1 MNRESLRANLQT
13 LVAHVLPKNAR
24 QFRCSFFD
32 DQPLRNT
39 FGLRID
45 PQPAE
50 GPVVALTDEAFIVK
64 TERTR
69 FVAVDRTL
77 AAHCPA
83 VGDKVR
89 VTPYIRRNFA
99 GERLD
104 APKQENRQT
113 SDGHSYVMTTVT
125 LGGNTLRIP
134 LSASPRCPYL
144 ADLVE
149 QLEILPTP
157 DGQRTVANLLVD
169 AKAREIEIVDPDD
182 EHLIAT
188 PPEISFAV
196 DTGKFSGRIAVL
208 YDRGYDLYV
217 VELRVDGTVVT
228 RIEEVDVTSLA
239 EVMADLIDDGAWR
252 RIHVEVLGTNRSGTR
267 KVTP

>member
-1 MNRESLRANLQT
+1 MNRESLRASLPT
-13 LVAHVLPKNAR
+13 LVAHAIPKNAGR
-24 QFRCSFFD
+24 IHCSYFD
-32 DQPLRNT
+32 DQPLRNA

-50 GPVVALTDEAFIVK
+50 GRVVALTDEAFIVK
-64 TERTR
+64 TGRTS
-69 FVAVDRTL
+69 FVAVDRMLATL
-77 AAHCPA
+77 SPT

-104 APKQENRQT
+104 TPKRENCQAA
-113 SDGHSYVMTTVT
+113 DGQSYAVTTVT
-125 LGGNTLRIP
+125 LGANTLRIP
-134 LSASPRCPYL
+134 LPVAPRCPYL

-149 QLEILPTP
+149 QLEIMPTP
-157 DGQRTVANLLVD
+157 DGLRTVANMLVD
-169 AKAREIEIVDPDD
+169 AKAKDIEIVDPDD

-196 DTGKFSGRIAVL
+196 DTGKFSGRIAIL

-217 VELRVDGTVVT
+217 VELRADGTVAT

-239 EVMADLIDDGAWR
+239 EVVADLIDDGEWGRIGVEILNPR
-252 RIHVEVLGTNRSGTR
+252 R
-267 KVTP
+267 

>member
-1 MNRESLRANLQT
+1 MNRESLRAHLSA
-13 LVAHVLPKNAR
+13 LIAHVLPKNAR
-24 QFRCSFFD
+24 QFHCSFFD

-50 GPVVALTDEAFIVK
+50 GPVVAITDEAFIVK
-64 TERTR
+64 TGRTR

-89 VTPYIRRNFA
+89 VTPYIRRDFA

-104 APKQENRQT
+104 APKQESRQT
-113 SDGHSYVMTTVT
+113 SDGQSYFMTTVT

-134 LSASPRCPYL
+134 LSATPGCPYL

-149 QLEILPTP
+149 QLEIMPTP
-157 DGQRTVANLLVD
+157 DGLRTVANLLVD
-169 AKAREIEIVDPDD
+169 AKARDIEIVDPDD
-182 EHLIAT
+182 DHLFAT
-188 PPEISFAV
+188 PPEISFEV

-208 YDRGYDLYV
+208 YDRGYDLYA
-217 VELRVDGTVVT
+217 VELRADGTVVT

-239 EVMADLIDDGAWR
+239 EVMADLIDDGEWR
-252 RIHVEVLGTNRSGTR
+252 RIRVEILGHNRGVKR
-267 KVTP
+267 EVTQ

>member
-1 MNRESLRANLQT
+1 MNRESIRANLST
-13 LVAHVLPKNAR
+13 LVAHTLPKNAR
-24 QFRCSFFD
+24 QFQCSVFD
-32 DQPLRNT
+32 EQPLRNT

-50 GPVVALTDEAFIVK
+50 GSVVALTDEAFIIK
-64 TERTR
+64 TGRTR

-77 AAHCPA
+77 TTLCPA

-89 VTPYIRRNFA
+89 ATPYIRRDFA
-99 GERLD
+99 GQRLD
-104 APKQENRQT
+104 APKQESRQT
-113 SDGHSYVMTTVT
+113 SDGQSYLMTTVT

-134 LSASPRCPYL
+134 LPATPRCPYL

-149 QLEILPTP
+149 QLEIMPTP

-169 AKAREIEIVDPDD
+169 AKARDIEIVDPDD

-188 PPEISFAV
+188 PPEISFGV
-196 DTGKFSGRIAVL
+196 DTGKFGGRIAVL
-208 YDRGYDLYV
+208 YDRSYDLYA
-217 VELRVDGTVVT
+217 VELRADGVVVT

-239 EVMADLIDDGAWR
+239 EVMADLIDDGECR
-252 RIHVEVLGTNRSGTR
+252 RIRVEILGKSRSTKR
-267 KVTP
+267 EVTQ

>member
-1 MNRESLRANLQT
+1 M
-13 LVAHVLPKNAR
+13 LVAHAIPKNAR
-24 QFRCSFFD
+24 RIHCSYFD
-32 DQPLRNT
+32 DQPLRNA

-50 GPVVALTDEAFIVK
+50 GRVVALTDEAFIVK
-64 TERTR
+64 TGRTS
-69 FVAVDRTL
+69 FVAVDRVLATL
-77 AAHCPA
+77 SPA

-89 VTPYIRRNFA
+89 VTPYIRHDFF
-99 GERLD
+99 GKRLD
-104 APKQENRQT
+104 APKRENRQT
-113 SDGHSYVMTTVT
+113 ADGQSFVVATVT

-134 LSASPRCPYL
+134 LPAAPGCPYL

-149 QLEILPTP
+149 QLEIMPTP
-157 DGQRTVANLLVD
+157 DGLRTIANMLVD
-169 AKAREIEIVDPDD
+169 AKAKDIEIVDPDD

-196 DTGKFSGRIAVL
+196 DTGKFSGRIAIL

-217 VELRVDGTVVT
+217 VELRADGTVAT

-239 EVMADLIDDGAWR
+239 EVVADLIDDGEWGRIGVEILNPR
-252 RIHVEVLGTNRSGTR
+252 R
-267 KVTP
+267 

>member
-1 MNRESLRANLQT
+1 MNRESLRANLFT
-13 LVAHVLPKNAR
+13 LVAHTLPKNAR
-24 QFRCSFFD
+24 QFQCSVFD
-32 DQPLRNT
+32 DQPQRNT

-50 GPVVALTDEAFIVK
+50 GPVVALTEEAFVIK
-64 TERTR
+64 TGRTR
-69 FVAVDRTL
+69 FVAVDRVLATL
-77 AAHCPA
+77 CPA

-89 VTPYIRRNFA
+89 ATPYIRRDFA

-104 APKQENRQT
+104 APREESRQT
-113 SDGHSYVMTTVT
+113 SDGQNYTMMTVT

-134 LSASPRCPYL
+134 LPATPRCPYL

-149 QLEILPTP
+149 QLEIMPTP

-169 AKAREIEIVDPDD
+169 ARAQQIEIVDPDD
-182 EHLIAT
+182 EHLFAT

-208 YDRGYDLYV
+208 YDRGYDLYA
-217 VELRVDGTVVT
+217 VELRANGSVAT

-239 EVMADLIDDGAWR
+239 AVMAELIDDGEWR
-252 RIHVEVLGTNRSGTR
+252 RIRVVILGSGRGVKRDAT
-267 KVTP
+267 K

>member
-1 MNRESLRANLQT
+1 MNRESLRANLST
-13 LVAHVLPKNAR
+13 LVAHALPKNAR
-24 QFRCSFFD
+24 QLQCSVFD
-32 DQPLRNT
+32 EQALRST

-50 GPVVALTDEAFIVK
+50 GPVVALTDEAFVIK
-64 TERTR
+64 TGRTR
-69 FVAVDRTL
+69 FVVVDRTL
-77 AAHCPA
+77 ATLCPA
-83 VGDKVR
+83 IGDKVR
-89 VTPYIRRNFA
+89 ATPYIRRDFA

-104 APKQENRQT
+104 APKQECRQT
-113 SDGHSYVMTTVT
+113 SNGQTHFTTIVT

-134 LSASPRCPYL
+134 LPATPRCPYL

-149 QLEILPTP
+149 QLEIMPTP

-169 AKAREIEIVDPDD
+169 AKARDIEIVDPDD

-208 YDRGYDLYV
+208 YDLYA
-217 VELRVDGTVVT
+217 VELRADGTT
-228 RIEEVDVTSLA
+228 IKRIEEVDVTSLA
-239 EVMADLIDDGAWR
+239 EVMADLIDDGEWR
-252 RIHVEVLGTNRSGTR
+252 RIRVEILGNNGGVKRE
-267 KVTP
+267 VTQ